1 MAGAPAFQ
9 FYATDWRS
17 DPDVSLMT
25 LEEEGAYIRLLAFAW
40 LNGSIPF
47 EQERRAAVL
56 RVPEKKATALWN
68 SALHKHWVPNDDGD
82 ALVNPRQEKQ
92 RKEYEELREK
102 RRLAGLASAAAKA
115 NT

>member
-1 MAGAPAFQ
+1 MATAPAFQ

-47 EQERRAAVL
+47 EIPRIAAVL
-56 RVPEKKATALWN
+56 RIPEKKAQALWT
-68 SALHKHWVPNDDGD
+68 SALNKHWVPTEDGD

-92 RKEYEELREK
+92 RLEYEELREK
-102 RRLAGLASAAAKA
+102 RRKAGQASADARA
-115 NT
+115 NK